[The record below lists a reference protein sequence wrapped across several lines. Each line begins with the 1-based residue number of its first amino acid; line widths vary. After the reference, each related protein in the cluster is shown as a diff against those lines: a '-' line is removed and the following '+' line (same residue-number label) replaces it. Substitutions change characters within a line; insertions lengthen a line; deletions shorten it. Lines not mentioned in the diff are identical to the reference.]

1 MITAIVL
8 IRSEAGQISAT
19 ASKLSEMKE
28 VAETY
33 SVTGDWDL
41 VAIIKVKEF
50 EEVATVVTD
59 GLAKL
64 QGIIRTNTLIA
75 LRCYPQSLL
84 ERCFSVGMESA
95 PQPQV

>member
-8 IRSEAGQISAT
+8 IRTEVGRTSSI
-19 ASKLSEMKE
+19 ASRLSEMRE

-41 VAIIKVKEF
+41 VAIIKVQEF

-59 GLAKL
+59 SLAKFT
-64 QGIIRTNTLIA
+64 GIVRTNTLIA

-84 ERCFSVGMESA
+84 ERGFSIGAEPA
-95 PQPQV
+95 PRS